1 MSRRNAE
8 SLPFA
13 ALRGRALFALGGGA
27 LFAVGGGALFAL
39 CGGLLFALGGCT
51 PSAPASASPTEVVEP
66 VAAPVAR
73 APAAPAAPLP
83 AAHGA
88 PAPAAPASAA
98 ATGAQTFGA
107 PLDPARALT
116 ALSVITASPET
127 FKDQVVKTEG
137 EIARV
142 CQAMGCWM
150 ELRSTAEAQPVRVPM
165 AGHAF
170 FLPKN
175 AAGRHATIEGRV
187 ALQELSPEARAHLAG
202 EGATAVASALS
213 ISATTVVI
221 D

>member
-1 MSRRNAE
+1 MSRTNVG
-8 SLPFA
+8 F
-13 ALRGRALFALGGGA
+13 
-27 LFAVGGGALFAL
+27 FAVVAL
-39 CGGLLFALGGCT
+39 CGGTALSGCT
-51 PSAPASASPTEVVEP
+51 PSAPASPPTTEVAEPVAEP
-66 VAAPVAR
+66 VAAPVA
-73 APAAPAAPLP
+73 
-83 AAHGA
+83 A
-88 PAPAAPASAA
+88 PAPNAHAPTAPVPV
-98 ATGAQTFGA
+98 ATGARTFGA

-116 ALSVITASPET
+116 ALSAISASPET

-142 CQAMGCWM
+142 CQSMGCWM

-170 FLPKN
+170 FLPKDV
-175 AAGRHATIEGRV
+175 AGRHATIEGRV

-213 ISATTVVI
+213 ISASTVVI

>member
-1 MSRRNAE
+1 MSRRNPVFLAVI
-8 SLPFA
+8 A
-13 ALRGRALFALGGGA
+13 RRCGTLFALSGGT
-27 LFAVGGGALFAL
+27 LFAL
-39 CGGLLFALGGCT
+39 SGGTLFALSAGTLFALASCT
-51 PSAPASASPTEVVEP
+51 PSAPPSALPTEVGEP
-66 VAAPVAR
+66 IAAPVAH
-73 APAAPAAPLP
+73 APAAPAP
-83 AAHGA
+83 
-88 PAPAAPASAA
+88 A

-116 ALSVITASPET
+116 ALSAIAASPDT

-142 CQAMGCWM
+142 CQSMGCWM

-170 FLPKN
+170 FLPKD
-175 AAGRHATIEGRV
+175 AAGRHATVEGRV

>member
-1 MSRRNAE
+1 MSRRNSAIVAVALL
-8 SLPFA
+8 SLS
-13 ALRGRALFALGGGA
+13 
-27 LFAVGGGALFAL
+27 
-39 CGGLLFALGGCT
+39 GGCT
-51 PSAPASASPTEVVEP
+51 PSAAESAAPTEVVEP
-66 VAAPVAR
+66 VGAPAAQ
-73 APAAPAAPLP
+73 APAAPATR
-83 AAHGA
+83 
-88 PAPAAPASAA
+88 A
-98 ATGAQTFGA
+98 ATGPQTFGA
-107 PLDPARALT
+107 PLDPSRALT
-116 ALSVITASPET
+116 ALSAIVASPET
-127 FKDQVVKTEG
+127 FKDQVVKTNG

-142 CQAMGCWM
+142 CQSMGCWM

-170 FLPKN
+170 FLPKD

>member
-8 SLPFA
+8 FPRFV

-27 LFAVGGGALFAL
+27 LFAVGGGALFAV
-39 CGGLLFALGGCT
+39 GGGALFALGGCT

-73 APAAPAAPLP
+73 APAAPAAPL
-83 AAHGA
+83 
-88 PAPAAPASAA
+88 PAAPASAA

-170 FLPKN
+170 FLPKD

>member
-1 MSRRNAE
+1 MSRTNVGFL
-8 SLPFA
+8 SIFA
-13 ALRGRALFALGGGA
+13 FSGGA
-27 LFAVGGGALFAL
+27 RLAL
-39 CGGLLFALGGCT
+39 CGSALLTLSACT
-51 PSAPASASPTEVVEP
+51 PRATTTGSATEVVAPAVVEPSAAVPAAAAPIAASPT
-66 VAAPVAR
+66 A
-73 APAAPAAPLP
+73 
-83 AAHGA
+83 G
-88 PAPAAPASAA
+88 
-98 ATGAQTFGA
+98 GAQTFGA

-116 ALSVITASPET
+116 PLSAISASPET

-170 FLPKN
+170 FLPKDV
-175 AAGRHATIEGRV
+175 AGRHATIEGRV
-187 ALQELSPEARAHLAG
+187 ALQELTPEARAHLAG
-202 EGATAVASALS
+202 EGAIAVASALS